1 MGVNMSGNKNS
12 HFFAMISRMKYINRW
27 SLMRNTRSEN
37 LSEHS
42 MEVACVAHALV
53 LLRNR
58 RFGGS
63 LNAERAAEEAREV
76 RVGVTEARRPGEVR
90 EAIVFVEEPSD
101 LAASPQEFFASMEPF
116 AAHAGGADYSREAL
130 YRVGQVPRT

>member
-1 MGVNMSGNKNS
+1 MSAQILRGSKQEIAQS
-12 HFFAMISRMKYINRW
+12 
-27 SLMRNTRSEN
+27 
-37 LSEHS
+37 
-42 MEVACVAHALV
+42 VAQI
-53 LLRNR
+53 
-58 RFGGS
+58 
-63 LNAERAAEEAREV
+63 
-76 RVGVTEARRPGEVR
+76 PGEVR